1 MRVVLW
7 LGLFLLS
14 VTAVQAADFQV
25 GLARADVTPTEPIR
39 LSGYAARST
48 AYEAIDTPLHARA
61 MVLRESTGPL
71 RALVSVDSI
80 GLPGDL
86 TVEIA
91 KLLKEK
97 HGIQRDDLVIS
108 GTHSHT
114 APQLSRGLDN
124 LYTIPQSAE
133 EQAKTDA
140 YTLLVRDRVVE
151 AVGQAIENL
160 APAKLTV
167 NIGEATF
174 AKNRR
179 GLKDGKW
186 IGFSVEAGGVV
197 DHTVPMLRITAADGT
212 VRAVLYN
219 YACHCTT
226 FGPGHNRVNGDWA
239 GYAAAEL
246 EAAHPGML
254 AFSVIGCGADAN
266 PDREGPTQLE
276 KAKAQG
282 HELASAVEKQ
292 LAAEGLEVTAPL
304 QSTFGFAG
312 IAPERPSAE
321 ALTKQLL
328 STQPQ
333 VRRHAENML
342 ATLARMGRLPETYP
356 MPIHVWRFG
365 DQFAMVFM
373 GGEVVADYAHRIRKE
388 LPAATWV
395 SAYCDDVFG
404 YVASERMRAEGGY
417 EVDESMIYY
426 NQPGRWATG
435 TEEVIFRRI
444 HELYDNKTPDRALS
458 VEEALKTFSLPDGYE
473 IEVVAAEP
481 LIVDPVNFAVAPDGK
496 LWVVEMRDYPL
507 GMDGKGEP
515 GGRIRVLTDD
525 NGDGRYDSAVTFMD
539 KVRYVTGVLP
549 WKDGAWVSA
558 APHVSFARDTNGDG
572 SADEVTPWLEGFIDA
587 NPQHRING
595 FERGLDGWIY
605 LAAGDSTDHVK
616 SLITGEV
623 VQTSRRDIR
632 FHPKTGKVEALGGQT
647 QNARV
652 RDDWGHWFGNTNSEP
667 LMQFP
672 IEDRDLRRNPWV
684 PSPPSSVR
692 ITDPEVAPPVHP
704 TSRTVD
710 RFNDLWAA
718 DRFTSACGTGIFRDT
733 TWGPEMYGAAF
744 VCEPV
749 HNLVVRYKLVQDGV
763 TFKAVRFAEDT
774 EREFLSSSDNWFRP
788 TRAMTGP
795 DGCLWIADMYRHVI
809 EHPEWIPEAWQ
820 ARLDVRAGEDKGRIY
835 RVRRKGQER
844 GLSFRD
850 QNLQRHDN
858 DSLLAHLNRTRGMMI
873 NGWQRDTIQQLILTR
888 DANPKDSHMLRR
900 VLGSAPNNQ
909 PPASNQTK
917 LQVLAI
923 LSGLGELQA
932 DDLAVSL
939 NAYAPNKAAAALR
952 FLTPD
957 LLDQSRIV
965 ELLPSLIKHESLEVR
980 YELALKL
987 GDCNSPKVPQWL
999 CELILSDP
1007 NDPWLRAAI
1016 LSSAPKHADTL
1027 LPLVIQKFPADET
1040 RATWVGHLVATIL
1053 AEKPEAGL
1061 ARIFKAI
1068 GGEAEGDANVWKLVA
1083 MADTLRILR
1092 DRGTPLSQLLKAQ
1105 DAELQVAFESVQP
1118 TFQRT
1123 RMLIEAVDQPLRERL
1138 AAIQIAGELTVDRAC
1153 DVTLLYGLLAPR
1165 WSIEVT
1171 SAAIARL
1178 TQLEDVGGILSAW
1191 PTLSPIARRE
1201 AQVLFVARQSTA
1213 LALLKAVEAGQIPV
1227 GDLDAATR
1235 NALAESKSEKVRELA
1250 AKVLATAAKSTRGE
1264 VLAKFQPVLT
1274 LTGDDAH
1281 GRVLFEKKCATCHKH
1296 RDLGNEIGPQLVAL
1310 QNKSGEFLL
1319 RAILDPNQA
1328 VESKY
1333 TGYVATTK
1341 DGRTFTGMIID
1352 ETATSLTLART
1363 DGKKDTVLR
1372 VDIEE
1377 LKSTGKS
1384 FMPEGLEQELTT
1396 QDLADVFQFVQ
1407 GK

>member
-1 MRVVLW
+1 MRVALW
-7 LGLFLLS
+7 LCVVLLPVAS
-14 VTAVQAADFQV
+14 VSAADFQAGV
-25 GLARADVTPTEPIR
+25 ARVEVTPTEPIR
-39 LSGYAARST
+39 LSGYAVRSK
-48 AYEAIDTPLHARA
+48 AYEDIDTPLYARA
-61 MVLRESTGPL
+61 LVLREGDGPL
-71 RALVSVDSI
+71 RALVAVDSI

-91 KLLKEK
+91 KMLKEK
-97 HGIQRDDLVIS
+97 HGLQRDDLVIS

-124 LYTIPQSAE
+124 LYTVPQSAE
-133 EQAKTDA
+133 EQARTDA
-140 YTLLVRDRVVE
+140 YTQLFRDRVVA
-151 AVGQAIENL
+151 AVSQAIENL
-160 APAKLTV
+160 APVKLTV
-167 NIGEATF
+167 NTGEATF

-186 IGFSVEAGGVV
+186 VGFSVQAGGVV
-197 DHTVPMLRITAADGT
+197 DHTVPCLRISSLEGQ
-212 VRAVLYN
+212 VRAVLFN

-226 FGPGHNRVNGDWA
+226 LGGNYNRVNGDWA

-246 EAAHPGML
+246 ETAHPGML
-254 AFSVIGCGADAN
+254 AFSVIGCGGDAN
-266 PDREGPTQLE
+266 PDHPTPDQVESSRINGRQL
-276 KAKAQG
+276 AA
-282 HELASAVEKQ
+282 AVEKQ
-292 LAAEGLEVTAPL
+292 LTAPGIDLSSSL

-328 STQPQ
+328 NTQPQ

-404 YVASERMRAEGGY
+404 YVVSERMRAEGGY

-426 NQPGRWATG
+426 NQPGRWVSG
-435 TEEVIFRRI
+435 TEEVIIRRI

-458 VEEALKTFSLPDGYE
+458 VEEALKTFSLPEGYE

-515 GGRIRVLTDD
+515 GGRIRVLTDE

-572 SADEVTPWLEGFIDA
+572 AADEVTPWLEGFIDA

-616 SLITGEV
+616 SLKTGEV

-632 FHPKTGKVEALGGQT
+632 FHPKTGKVEAVGGQT

-684 PSPPSSVR
+684 PSPTSSVR
-692 ITDPEVAPPVHP
+692 ITDPEIAPPVHP

-749 HNLVVRYKLVQDGV
+749 HNLVVRYKLMQDGV

-795 DGCLWIADMYRHVI
+795 DGCLWISDMYRHVI

-835 RVRRKGQER
+835 RIKKKGQPRTEIP
-844 GLSFRD
+844 D
-850 QNLQRHDN
+850 
-858 DSLLAHLNRTRGMMI
+858 LAKLDKVQMYKLNFTSD
-873 NGWQRDTIQQLILTR
+873 NGWRRDTARQLITQNVKKGVFPPLINLDSESQMSTPLGFLTYLSMMEENGIFSTNQLKALKS
-888 DANPKDSHMLRR
+888 DDSKL
-900 VLGSAPNNQ
+900 SA
-909 PPASNQTK
+909 A
-917 LQVLAI
+917 AI
-923 LSGLGELQA
+923 RLLPLFWVSKPEFAELVP
-932 DDLAVSL
+932 DLA
-939 NAYAPNKAAAALR
+939 
-952 FLTPD
+952 
-957 LLDQSRIV
+957 
-965 ELLPSLIKHESLEVR
+965 KHPSLEVR

-987 GDCNSPKVPQWL
+987 GDCNSPEVPGWL
-999 CELILSDP
+999 GDLILSDP

-1016 LSSAPKHADTL
+1016 LSSAPKHADQL
-1027 LPLVIQKFPADET
+1027 LPLVIQKLPADET

-1053 AEKPEAGL
+1053 ADKPEAGL
-1061 ARIFKAI
+1061 ARIFQAI
-1068 GGEAEGDANVWKLVA
+1068 GGEAEGDANAWKLAA
-1083 MADTLRILR
+1083 MADTLRVLR
-1092 DRGTPLSQLLKAQ
+1092 DRGLSLSQLLKGEN
-1105 DAELQVAFESVQP
+1105 AELQAAYESVQP
-1118 TFQRT
+1118 TFEQARS
-1123 RMLIEAVDQPLRERL
+1123 LIHPVDRPIAERL
-1138 AAIQIAGELTVDRAC
+1138 AAIQIAGELSEDRLC
-1153 DVTLLYGLLAPR
+1153 DTTLLHGLLTPQTP
-1165 WSIEVT
+1165 IEVT
-1171 SAAIARL
+1171 SAAIVRL
-1178 TQLEDVGGILSAW
+1178 TQLEDIGGILSVW

-1201 AQVLFVARQSTA
+1201 AQALFVARQSTA
-1213 LALLKAVEAGQIPV
+1213 LALLKAVEADQIPV

-1250 AKVLATAAKSTRGE
+1250 AKVLAAVAKSTRGE
-1264 VLAKFQPVLT
+1264 VMAKFQPALT

-1296 RDLGNEIGPQLVAL
+1296 RELGNEIGPQLVAL

-1341 DGRTFTGMIID
+1341 DGRTFTGMIVD

-1384 FMPEGLEQELTT
+1384 FMPEGLEQDLSV

>member
-1 MRVVLW
+1 MRMILC
-7 LGLFLLS
+7 LCLFLIPVGS
-14 VTAVQAADFQV
+14 VYAADFQAGV
-25 GLARADVTPTEPIR
+25 ARVDVTPTEPVR
-39 LSGYAARST
+39 LSGYAVRSKPF
-48 AYEAIDTPLHARA
+48 EAIDTPLFARA
-61 MVLRESTGPL
+61 LVLREGDGPL
-71 RALVSVDSI
+71 RALVAVDSI

-91 KLLKEK
+91 KILKEK
-97 HGIQRDDLVIS
+97 HGLQRDDLVIS

-114 APQLSRGLDN
+114 APQLTRGLDN
-124 LYTIPQSAE
+124 LYTVPQSAE
-133 EQAKTDA
+133 EQARTDS
-140 YTLLVRDRVVE
+140 YTQVLRDRVVA
-151 AVGQAIENL
+151 AVSQAIENL
-160 APAKLTV
+160 TPAKLTV
-167 NIGEATF
+167 NTGEAEF
-174 AKNRR
+174 ARNRR

-186 IGFSVEAGGVV
+186 VGFSVEAGGVV
-197 DHTVPMLRITAADGT
+197 DHTVPCLRVTTADGQ
-212 VRAVLYN
+212 VRAVLFN

-226 FGPGHNRVNGDWA
+226 LGGSYNRVNGDWA

-246 EAAHPGML
+246 ETAHPGML

-266 PDREGPTQLE
+266 PDHPTPDQIESSRINGRQL
-276 KAKAQG
+276 AA
-282 HELASAVEKQ
+282 AVEKQ
-292 LAAEGLEVTAPL
+292 LTAPGIDLSSSL

-312 IAPERPSAE
+312 IAPERPTAE

-404 YVASERMRAEGGY
+404 YVVSERMRAEGGY

-426 NQPGRWATG
+426 NQPGRWVSG

-444 HELYDNKTPDRALS
+444 HELYDNKTPDRALP
-458 VEEALKTFSLPDGYE
+458 VEEALKTFSLPEGYE

-507 GMDGKGEP
+507 GMDGMGEP
-515 GGRIRVLTDD
+515 GGRIRVLTDE

-572 SADEVTPWLEGFIDA
+572 AADEVTPWLEGFIDA

-632 FHPKTGKVEALGGQT
+632 FHPKTGKVEAVGGQT

-692 ITDPEVAPPVHP
+692 ITDPEIAPPVHP

-733 TWGPEMYGAAF
+733 YWIAGDMYGAAF

-749 HNLVVRYKLVQDGV
+749 HNLVVRYKLVPNGV
-763 TFKAVRFAEDT
+763 TFKAERFPEDT

-795 DGCLWIADMYRHVI
+795 DGCLWVADMYRHVI

-835 RVRRKGQER
+835 RIKHVSQKNLRIPNLNSVSDEELDFDSSNGWVRDTVHQ
-844 GLSFRD
+844 L
-850 QNLQRHDN
+850 LQ
-858 DSLLAHLNRTRGMMI
+858 TRGDLSQKMI
-873 NGWQRDTIQQLILTR
+873 DGLRKTVRDSFAIGKLVTSHTRFAALCIL
-888 DANPKDSHMLRR
+888 ASHD
-900 VLGSAPNNQ
+900 Q
-909 PPASNQTK
+909 
-917 LQVLAI
+917 
-923 LSGLGELQA
+923 LQA
-932 DDLAVSL
+932 VDVAKALQPQELDSDSIAAVIRLMPGRLLSSEI
-939 NAYAPNKAAAALR
+939 
-952 FLTPD
+952 
-957 LLDQSRIV
+957 LLDNV
-965 ELLPSLIKHESLEVR
+965 LNLVKHPSIEVR

-987 GDCNSPKVPQWL
+987 GDCDHPDVPKWL
-999 CELILSDP
+999 GELILSDP

-1016 LSSAPKHADTL
+1016 LSSAPKHADQL
-1027 LPLVIQKFPADET
+1027 LPLVIQKLPADET

-1053 AEKPEAGL
+1053 ADKPEAGL
-1061 ARIFKAI
+1061 ARIFQAI
-1068 GGEAEGDANVWKLVA
+1068 GGEAEGDANAWKLAA
-1083 MADTLRILR
+1083 MADTLRVLR
-1092 DRGTPLSQLLKAQ
+1092 DRGLSLSQLLKGEN
-1105 DAELQVAFESVQP
+1105 AELQAAYESVQP
-1118 TFQRT
+1118 TFGQARS
-1123 RMLIEAVDQPLRERL
+1123 LIHPVDRPIAERL
-1138 AAIQIAGELTVDRAC
+1138 AAIQIAGELAEDRLC
-1153 DVTLLYGLLAPR
+1153 DTTLLHGLLSPQTP
-1165 WSIEVT
+1165 IEVT
-1171 SAAIARL
+1171 SAAIVRL
-1178 TQLEDVGGILSAW
+1178 TQLEDIGGILSVW

-1201 AQVLFVARQSTA
+1201 AQALFVARQSTA
-1213 LALLKAVEAGQIPV
+1213 LALLKAVEADQIPV

-1235 NALAESKSEKVRELA
+1235 NALSESKSGKVRELA
-1250 AKVLATAAKSTRGE
+1250 AKVLAAVAKSTRGE
-1264 VLAKFQPVLT
+1264 VMAKFQPALT

-1384 FMPEGLEQELTT
+1384 FMPEGLEQDLSP

>member
-1 MRVVLW
+1 MRVAVW
-7 LGLFLLS
+7 LGVFLLS
-14 VTAVQAADFQV
+14 LASVQAADFQAGV
-25 GLARADVTPTEPIR
+25 SRVEVTPTEPIR

-48 AYEAIDTPLHARA
+48 AYESIDTPLYARA
-61 MVLRESTGPL
+61 MVLREGTGPL

-91 KLLKEK
+91 RLLEK
-97 HGIQRDDLVIS
+97 RHGIARDDLVLS

-133 EQAKTDA
+133 EQARTDT
-140 YTLLVRDRVVE
+140 YTNLVRDRVVE
-151 AVGQAIENL
+151 AIGQAIENL
-160 APAKLTV
+160 APAQLTV
-167 NIGEATF
+167 TIGEATF

-186 IGFSVEAGGVV
+186 IGFSVVAGGVV
-197 DHTVPMLRITAADGT
+197 DHTVPTLRVTAPDGT

-266 PDREGPTQLE
+266 PSREGADQLE
-276 KAKAQG
+276 KAKLQG
-282 HELASAVEKQ
+282 HELASAIEKQ
-292 LAAEGLEVTAPL
+292 LTAPGLEVIAPL

-312 IAPERPSAE
+312 IAPERPSVDD
-321 ALTKQLL
+321 LKKRLND
-328 STQPQ
+328 TQPQ
-333 VRRHAENML
+333 VRRHAEIML
-342 ATLARMGRLPETYP
+342 DTLARKGRLPETYP

-365 DQFAMVFM
+365 DQFAMVFL
-373 GGEVVADYAHRIRKE
+373 GGEVVADYAHRVRKE
-388 LPAATWV
+388 LPKATWV

-417 EVDESMIYY
+417 EVDNSMIYY
-426 NQPGRWATG
+426 NQPGRWVEG

-444 HELYDNKTPDRALS
+444 HELYHDQTPDRALS
-458 VEEALKTFSLPDGYE
+458 VEEALKTFSLPEGYE

-515 GGRIRVLTDD
+515 GGRVRVLTDD
-525 NGDGRYDSAVTFMD
+525 DGDGRYDSAVTFMD
-539 KVRYVTGVLP
+539 QVRYVTGVLP

-558 APHVSFARDTNGDG
+558 APHVSFARDTDGDG
-572 SADEVTPWLEGFIDA
+572 TADEVTPWLEGFIDA

-605 LAAGDSTDHVK
+605 LAAGDSTDEVK
-616 SLITGEV
+616 SLKTGEV

-632 FHPKTGKVEALGGQT
+632 FHPKTGQVEAVGGQT
-647 QNARV
+647 QHARV

-672 IEDRDLRRNPWV
+672 MEDRDLRRNPWV
-684 PSPPSSVR
+684 PSPRASVR
-692 ITDPEVAPPVHP
+692 ITDPEVAPPVFP

-710 RFNDLWAA
+710 RFNDLWSV

-733 TWGPEMYGAAF
+733 SWGPEMYGAAF

-749 HNLVVRYKLVQDGV
+749 HNLVVRYKLVPNGV
-763 TFKAVRFAEDT
+763 TFKAERFEEDT
-774 EREFLSSSDNWFRP
+774 DREFLSSSDGWFRP

-795 DGCLWIADMYRHVI
+795 DGCLWICDMYRHVI

-820 ARLDVRAGEDKGRIY
+820 ARLDLRAGADKGRIY
-835 RVRRKGQER
+835 RVRKKGQER
-844 GLSFRD
+844 IKTTDMTQLSQLR
-850 QNLQRHDN
+850 LHVV
-858 DSLLAHLNRTRGMMI
+858 SLDAHHGSN
-873 NGWQRDTIQQLILTR
+873 NGWQRDSAQQVILTR
-888 DANPKDSHMLRR
+888 DQVSDDAIAMLRVNAAKDR
-900 VLGSAPNNQ
+900 SNQ
-909 PPASNQTK
+909 PPVK
-917 LQVLAI
+917 PLIRLQSIAT
-923 LSGLGELQA
+923 LSGLGLLRAEDLVAALQSY
-932 DDLAVSL
+932 DPRLVV
-939 NAYAPNKAAAALR
+939 AALR
-952 FLTPD
+952 LVTID
-957 LLDQSRIV
+957 HLDEQSILDV
-965 ELLPSLIKHESLEVR
+965 IPSLVAHESLEVR
-980 YELALKL
+980 YQLATLL
-987 GDCNSPKVPQWL
+987 GSCQSPNVPQWL
-999 CELILSDP
+999 GDLILSDP

-1016 LSSAPKHADTL
+1016 LSSAPKHADQL
-1027 LPLVIQKFPADET
+1027 LPLVIQKLPADET
-1040 RATWVGHLVATIL
+1040 RATWVGRLIATIL
-1053 AEKPEAGL
+1053 ADKPEAGV
-1061 ARIFKAI
+1061 ARLLTVL
-1068 GGEAEGDANVWKLVA
+1068 GGEAHGAEHAWKRAALD
-1083 MADTLRILR
+1083 DTLGVLR
-1092 DRGTPLSQLLKAQ
+1092 DRGLPLGKLLQK
-1105 DAELQVAFESVQP
+1105 DNAEL
-1118 TFQRT
+1118 
-1123 RMLIEAVDQPLRERL
+1123 L
-1138 AAIQIAGELTVDRAC
+1138 AAINTTRPIFAEAERLIADDAASLEQRLIAIRLAGELPPSREAAVTQLQALLSPQTAGELT
-1153 DVTLLYGLLAPR
+1153 
-1165 WSIEVT
+1165 
-1171 SAAIARL
+1171 SASAARL
-1178 TQLEDVGGILSAW
+1178 TELGAIDGLLSRWA
-1191 PTLSPIARRE
+1191 TLTPAVRRE
-1201 AQVLFVARQSTA
+1201 AQTQLISRPSTA
-1213 LALLKAVEAGQIPV
+1213 LLLLQAIESQRIPV
-1227 GDLDAATR
+1227 SDLDAATR
-1235 NALAESKSEKVRELA
+1235 TALTQSNDSKVQTLA
-1250 AKVLATAAKSTRGE
+1250 TMVLAQVATPSRAAVMEKY
-1264 VLAKFQPVLT
+1264 QPSIDQ
-1274 LTGDDAH
+1274 TGDDAH

-1296 RDLGNEIGPQLVAL
+1296 RDLGNEIGPQLAAL

-1333 TGYVATTK
+1333 TGYIVVTK
-1341 DGRTFTGMIID
+1341 DGRIFTGMIID

-1363 DGKKDTVLR
+1363 DGKKDVVLR

-1384 FMPEGLEQELTT
+1384 FMPEGLEQDWSP

>member
-14 VTAVQAADFQV
+14 VTAVQATDFQV
-25 GLARADVTPTEPIR
+25 GLARVEVTPTEPIR
-39 LSGYAARST
+39 LSGYAVRST

-167 NIGEATF
+167 NVGEATF

-426 NQPGRWATG
+426 NQPGRWVSG

-458 VEEALKTFSLPDGYE
+458 VEEALKTFSLPEGYE

-515 GGRIRVLTDD
+515 GGRIRVLTDE

-572 SADEVTPWLEGFIDA
+572 TADEVTPWLEGFIDA

-820 ARLDVRAGEDKGRIY
+820 ARLDVRAGEDRGRIY
-835 RVRRKGQER
+835 RVRKKGQPHQP
-844 GLSFRD
+844 LP
-850 QNLQRHDN
+850 NLAALTDVELVKA
-858 DSLLAHLNRTRGMMI
+858 SLWKSSK
-873 NGWQRDTIQQLILTR
+873 NGWERDTAQQLLSTR
-888 DANPKDSHMLRR
+888 DTLSPTAIKALRGIVSNCHENPVDMMPLSRR
-900 VLGSAPNNQ
+900 QAI
-909 PPASNQTK
+909 
-917 LQVLAI
+917 AI
-923 LSGLGELQA
+923 LNSWGQLQA
-932 DDLAVSL
+932 SDLCISLRSGQPQAV
-939 NAYAPNKAAAALR
+939 AATIQCVSPEWLEGEALR
-952 FLTPD
+952 ATVPEL
-957 LLDQSRIV
+957 V
-965 ELLPSLIKHESLEVR
+965 EHESLEVR

-987 GDCNSPKVPQWL
+987 GDCTSPNVPQWL
-999 CELILSDP
+999 GELILSDP

-1016 LSSAPKHADTL
+1016 LSSAPKHADAL
-1027 LPLVIQKFPADET
+1027 LPLVIQKLPADET

-1053 AEKPEAGL
+1053 ADKPEAGL

-1068 GGEAEGDANVWKLVA
+1068 GGEAEGDANVWKLAA
-1083 MADTLRILR
+1083 MADMLRILR

-1123 RMLIEAVDQPLRERL
+1123 RMLIEAVDQPLPERL
-1138 AAIQIAGELTVDRAC
+1138 AAIQIAGELTEDRAC

-1201 AQVLFVARQSTA
+1201 AQTLFVARPGTA
-1213 LALLKAVEAGQIPV
+1213 LALLKAVEAGKIPV

-1310 QNKSGEFLL
+1310 QNKSAEFLL

-1363 DGKKDTVLR
+1363 DGKKDVVLR

>member
-1 MRVVLW
+1 MRVALW
-7 LGLFLLS
+7 LSVFLLS
-14 VTAVQAADFQV
+14 VTAVPAADFQA
-25 GLARADVTPTEPIR
+25 GLARVEVTPTDPIR
-39 LSGYAARST
+39 LSGYAVRSKPF
-48 AYEAIDTPLHARA
+48 EAVDTPLYARA
-61 MVLRESTGPL
+61 LVLREDTGPL
-71 RALVSVDSI
+71 RALVAIDSI

-91 KLLKEK
+91 KLLNEK
-97 HGIQRDDLVIS
+97 HGLQRDDLVIS

-114 APQLSRGLDN
+114 APKLSRGLDN
-124 LYTIPQSAE
+124 LYTVPQSAE
-133 EQAKTDA
+133 EQTRTDA
-140 YTLLVRDRVVE
+140 YTQVLRDRVVE
-151 AVGQAIENL
+151 AVSQAIENL

-167 NIGEATF
+167 NTGEATF

-186 IGFSVEAGGVV
+186 VGFSVQAGGVV
-197 DHTVPMLRITAADGT
+197 DHTVPCLRVSTPEGQ
-212 VRAVLYN
+212 VRAVLFN

-226 FGPGHNRVNGDWA
+226 LGGNYNRVNGDWA

-246 EAAHPGML
+246 ETAHPGML

-266 PDREGPTQLE
+266 PDYPTP
-276 KAKAQG
+276 AQVESSRING
-282 HELASAVEKQ
+282 RLLAAAVEKQ
-292 LAAEGLEVTAPL
+292 LTAPGIDLSSSL

-404 YVASERMRAEGGY
+404 YVVSERMRAEGGY

-426 NQPGRWATG
+426 NQPGRWVSG

-458 VEEALKTFSLPDGYE
+458 VEEALKTFSLPEEYE

-572 SADEVTPWLEGFIDA
+572 TADEVTPWLEGFIDA

-632 FHPKTGKVEALGGQT
+632 FHPKTGKVEAVGGQT

-692 ITDPEVAPPVHP
+692 ITDPEIAPPVHP

-835 RVRRKGQER
+835 RVKRKGQER
-844 GLSFRD
+844 SRFKETKSLFLATDLDRENGWFRD
-850 QNLQRHDN
+850 NAQQFLCEKDALDGVDIQIMRRHLQRSVGKLHALAVLSHHGLMNADELAKAFQST
-858 DSLLAHLNRTRGMMI
+858 DSKFVAGAIRYLTPELISERSIQAVIPELLKHPSIEIRYLLATAMGTSSSPEVP
-873 NGWQRDTIQQLILTR
+873 GW
-888 DANPKDSHMLRR
+888 
-900 VLGSAPNNQ
+900 LG
-909 PPASNQTK
+909 
-917 LQVLAI
+917 
-923 LSGLGELQA
+923 
-932 DDLAVSL
+932 
-939 NAYAPNKAAAALR
+939 
-952 FLTPD
+952 
-957 LLDQSRIV
+957 
-965 ELLPSLIKHESLEVR
+965 
-980 YELALKL
+980 
-987 GDCNSPKVPQWL
+987 
-999 CELILSDP
+999 ELILSDS

-1016 LSSAPKHADTL
+1016 LSSAPKHADQL
-1027 LPLVIQKFPADET
+1027 LPLVIQKLPADET
-1040 RATWVGHLVATIL
+1040 RSIWVGHLVATIL
-1053 AEKPEAGL
+1053 ADKPEAGL

-1068 GGEAEGDANVWKLVA
+1068 GGEAEGDANAWKVAA
-1083 MADTLRILR
+1083 MADTLQVLR

-1105 DAELQVAFESVQP
+1105 DAELQLAFETVHP
-1118 TFQRT
+1118 TFEKAQT
-1123 RMLIEAVDQPLRERL
+1123 LVNAVDGPLSQRL
-1138 AAIQIAGELTVDRAC
+1138 AAIEIAGELTEDLLC
-1153 DVTLLYGLLAPR
+1153 DTTRLNGLLTPQ
-1165 WSIEVT
+1165 SPIELT

-1178 TQLEDVGGILSAW
+1178 TQIGQTGGIISAW
-1191 PTLSPIARRE
+1191 PTLSPVARRE
-1201 AQVLFVARQSTA
+1201 AQALFVARNGTA
-1213 LALLKAVEAGQIPV
+1213 QALLDAVAAGKIPV
-1227 GDLDAATR
+1227 SDLDAATR
-1235 NALAESKSEKVRELA
+1235 NALNESKSEKVRTQAATLLA
-1250 AKVLATAAKSTRGE
+1250 AVASSTRGE
-1264 VLAKFQPVLT
+1264 VMTKYQSAIGLK
-1274 LTGDDAH
+1274 GDDAH

-1384 FMPEGLEQELTT
+1384 FMPEGLEQDLTT

>member
-1 MRVVLW
+1 MRVAVW
-7 LGLFLLS
+7 LGVFLLS
-14 VTAVQAADFQV
+14 LVSVQAAEFQAGV
-25 GLARADVTPTEPIR
+25 ARVEISPTEPIR

-48 AYEAIDTPLHARA
+48 PYEAIDTPLYVRA
-61 MVLRESTGPL
+61 MVLREGTGPL

-91 KLLKEK
+91 RLLEK
-97 HGIQRDDLVIS
+97 QHSIARDDLVIN

-114 APQLSRGLDN
+114 APQLARGLDN
-124 LYTIPQSAE
+124 LYTIPQTKE
-133 EQAKTDA
+133 ERALTDA
-140 YTLLVRDRVVE
+140 YTNLVRDRVVE

-160 APAKLTV
+160 APAQLTV

-174 AKNRR
+174 ARNRR
-179 GLKDGKW
+179 GIKDGKW
-186 IGFSVEAGGVV
+186 IGFSVDAGGVV
-197 DHTVPMLRITAADGT
+197 DHTVPTLRVTAPDST
-212 VRAVLYN
+212 ILAVLYN

-266 PDREGPTQLE
+266 PNREGADSLE
-276 KAKAQG
+276 KARLQG

-292 LAAEGLEVTAPL
+292 LAAPGLEVTAPL

-312 IAPERPSAE
+312 IAPERPSADD
-321 ALTKQLL
+321 LKKRLND
-328 STQPQ
+328 TQPQ
-333 VRRHAENML
+333 VRRHAEIML
-342 ATLARMGRLPETYP
+342 DTLARKGRLPETYP

-365 DQFAMVFM
+365 DQFAMVFL
-373 GGEVVADYAHRIRKE
+373 GGEVVADYAHRVRKE
-388 LPAATWV
+388 LPTATWV

-417 EVDESMIYY
+417 EVDNSMIYY
-426 NQPGRWATG
+426 TQPGRWTEG

-444 HELYDNKTPDRALS
+444 HELYEDKTPDRALS
-458 VEEALKTFSLPDGYE
+458 VEEALKTFSLSEGYE

-515 GGRIRVLTDD
+515 GGRIRVLTDE

-572 SADEVTPWLEGFIDA
+572 VADEVTPWLEGFIDA

-623 VQTSRRDIR
+623 VQSSRRDIR
-632 FHPKTGKVEALGGQT
+632 FHPKTGKVEAVGGQT

-684 PSPPSSVR
+684 PSPRASLR

-835 RVRRKGQER
+835 RIKKKGQKVEIP
-844 GLSFRD
+844 
-850 QNLQRHDN
+850 NLAKLDKGQMYK
-858 DSLLAHLNRTRGMMI
+858 LNFTSD
-873 NGWQRDTIQQLILTR
+873 NGWRRDTARQLVTQ
-888 DANPKDSHMLRR
+888 NVKKG
-900 VLGSAPNNQ
+900 V
-909 PPASNQTK
+909 
-917 LQVLAI
+917 
-923 LSGLGELQA
+923 
-932 DDLAVSL
+932 
-939 NAYAPNKAAAALR
+939 
-952 FLTPD
+952 F
-957 LLDQSRIV
+957 
-965 ELLPSLIKHESLEVR
+965 PSLINLDSESQMSTPLGFLTYLSMMEENGIFSTNQLKALKSDDSKLSAAAIRLLPLFWVSKPEFAELVPDLAKHPSLEVR

-987 GDCNSPKVPQWL
+987 GDCDHPDIPKWL
-999 CELILSDP
+999 GELILSDP

-1016 LSSAPKHADTL
+1016 LSSAPKHADQL
-1027 LPLVIQKFPADET
+1027 LPLVIQKLPADET

-1053 AEKPEAGL
+1053 ADKPEAGL
-1061 ARIFKAI
+1061 TRIFKVI
-1068 GGEAEGDANVWKLVA
+1068 GGEAEGDANAWKVAA
-1083 MADTLRILR
+1083 MADTLQVLR
-1092 DRGTPLSQLLKAQ
+1092 DRGTPISQLLKGGNE
-1105 DAELQVAFESVQP
+1105 ELQFAYEAVQP
-1118 TFQRT
+1118 TFEHAQT
-1123 RMLIEAVDQPLRERL
+1123 LIHAVDEPLSERMS
-1138 AAIQIAGELTVDRAC
+1138 AIQIAGELIDDRMC
-1153 DVTLLYGLLAPR
+1153 DTTRLNGLLAPQ
-1165 WSIEVT
+1165 SPIELT
-1171 SAAIARL
+1171 SAAISRL

-1213 LALLKAVEAGQIPV
+1213 LALLDAVKADKIPI

-1296 RDLGNEIGPQLVAL
+1296 RELGNEIGPQLVAL

-1341 DGRTFTGMIID
+1341 DGRTFTGMIVD

-1363 DGKKDTVLR
+1363 DGKKDVVLR

-1377 LKSTGKS
+1377 LKSTSKS
-1384 FMPEGLEQELTT
+1384 FMPEGLEQDLSV

>member
-1 MRVVLW
+1 MRMILC
-7 LGLFLLS
+7 LCLFLIPVGS
-14 VTAVQAADFQV
+14 VYAADFQAGV
-25 GLARADVTPTEPIR
+25 ARVDVTPTEPVR
-39 LSGYAARST
+39 LSGYAVRSKPF
-48 AYEAIDTPLHARA
+48 EAIDTPLFARA
-61 MVLRESTGPL
+61 LVLREGDGPL
-71 RALVSVDSI
+71 RALVAVDSI

-91 KLLKEK
+91 KMLKEK
-97 HGIQRDDLVIS
+97 HGLQRDDLVIS

-114 APQLSRGLDN
+114 APQLTRGLDN
-124 LYTIPQSAE
+124 LYTVPQSAE
-133 EQAKTDA
+133 EQARTDA
-140 YTLLVRDRVVE
+140 YTQVLRDRVVA
-151 AVGQAIENL
+151 AVSQAIENL

-167 NIGEATF
+167 NTGEAEF

-186 IGFSVEAGGVV
+186 VGFSVEAGGVV
-197 DHTVPMLRITAADGT
+197 DHTVPCLRVTTPEGQ
-212 VRAVLYN
+212 VRAVLFN

-226 FGPGHNRVNGDWA
+226 LGGNYNRVNGDWA

-246 EAAHPGML
+246 ETAHPGML

-266 PDREGPTQLE
+266 PDHPTPDQVESSRINGRQL
-276 KAKAQG
+276 AA
-282 HELASAVEKQ
+282 AVEKQ
-292 LAAEGLEVTAPL
+292 LTAPGIDLSSSL

-365 DQFAMVFM
+365 DQFSMVFM

-404 YVASERMRAEGGY
+404 YVVSERMRAEGGY

-426 NQPGRWATG
+426 NQPGRWVSG

-444 HELYDNKTPDRALS
+444 HELYDNKTPDRALP
-458 VEEALKTFSLPDGYE
+458 VEEALKTFSLPEGYE

-515 GGRIRVLTDD
+515 GGRIRVLTDE
-525 NGDGRYDSAVTFMD
+525 NGDGRYDSAVTFID

-572 SADEVTPWLEGFIDA
+572 AADEVTPWLEGFIDA

-632 FHPKTGKVEALGGQT
+632 FHPKTGKVEAVGGQT

-692 ITDPEVAPPVHP
+692 ITDPEIAPPVHP

-733 TWGPEMYGAAF
+733 YWIAGDMYGAAF

-749 HNLVVRYKLVQDGV
+749 HNLVVRYKLVPNGV
-763 TFKAVRFAEDT
+763 TFKAERFPEDT

-795 DGCLWIADMYRHVI
+795 DGCLWVADMYRHVI

-835 RVRRKGQER
+835 RIKHVSQKNLRIPNLSSVSDEELDFDSSNGWVRDTVHQ
-844 GLSFRD
+844 L
-850 QNLQRHDN
+850 LQ
-858 DSLLAHLNRTRGMMI
+858 TRGDLSQKMI
-873 NGWQRDTIQQLILTR
+873 DGLRKTVRDSFAIGKLVTSHTRFAALCIL
-888 DANPKDSHMLRR
+888 ASHD
-900 VLGSAPNNQ
+900 Q
-909 PPASNQTK
+909 
-917 LQVLAI
+917 
-923 LSGLGELQA
+923 LQA
-932 DDLAVSL
+932 VDVAKALQPQELDSDSIAAVIRLMPGRLLSSEI
-939 NAYAPNKAAAALR
+939 
-952 FLTPD
+952 
-957 LLDQSRIV
+957 LLDNV
-965 ELLPSLIKHESLEVR
+965 LNLVKHPSIEVR

-987 GDCNSPKVPQWL
+987 GDCDHPDVPKWL
-999 CELILSDP
+999 GELILSDP

-1016 LSSAPKHADTL
+1016 LSSAPKHADQL
-1027 LPLVIQKFPADET
+1027 LPLVIQKLPADET

-1053 AEKPEAGL
+1053 ADKPEAGL
-1061 ARIFKAI
+1061 ARIFQAI
-1068 GGEAEGDANVWKLVA
+1068 GGEAEGDANAWKLVA
-1083 MADTLRILR
+1083 MADTLRLLR
-1092 DRGTPLSQLLKAQ
+1092 DRGLSLSQLLKGGN
-1105 DAELQVAFESVQP
+1105 AELQAAYESVQP
-1118 TFQRT
+1118 TFEQARS
-1123 RMLIEAVDQPLRERL
+1123 LIHPVDRPIPQRL
-1138 AAIQIAGELTVDRAC
+1138 AAIQIAGELAEDRLC
-1153 DVTLLYGLLAPR
+1153 DTTLLHGLLTPQTP
-1165 WSIEVT
+1165 IEVT
-1171 SAAIARL
+1171 SAAIVRL
-1178 TQLEDVGGILSAW
+1178 TQLEDIGGILSVW

-1201 AQVLFVARQSTA
+1201 AQALFVARQSTA
-1213 LALLKAVEAGQIPV
+1213 LALLKAVEADQIPV

-1235 NALAESKSEKVRELA
+1235 NALSESKSGKVRELA
-1250 AKVLATAAKSTRGE
+1250 AKVLAAVAKSTRGE
-1264 VLAKFQPVLT
+1264 VLAKFQPALT

-1296 RDLGNEIGPQLVAL
+1296 RELGNEIGPQLVAL

-1384 FMPEGLEQELTT
+1384 FMPEGLEQDLSP

-1407 GK
+1407 GN

>member
-1 MRVVLW
+1 MRMILC
-7 LGLFLLS
+7 LCLFLIPVGS
-14 VTAVQAADFQV
+14 VYAADFQAGV
-25 GLARADVTPTEPIR
+25 ARIDVTPTEPVR
-39 LSGYAARST
+39 LSGYAVRSKPFET
-48 AYEAIDTPLHARA
+48 IDTPLFARA
-61 MVLRESTGPL
+61 LVLREGDGPL
-71 RALVSVDSI
+71 RALVAVDSI

-91 KLLKEK
+91 KMLKEK
-97 HGIQRDDLVIS
+97 HGLQRDDLVIS

-114 APQLSRGLDN
+114 APQLTRGLDN
-124 LYTIPQSAE
+124 LYTVPQSAE
-133 EQAKTDA
+133 EQARTDA
-140 YTLLVRDRVVE
+140 YTQVLRDRVVA
-151 AVGQAIENL
+151 AVSQAIENL

-167 NIGEATF
+167 NTGEAEF

-186 IGFSVEAGGVV
+186 VGFSVEAGGVV
-197 DHTVPMLRITAADGT
+197 DHTVPCLRVTTADGQ
-212 VRAVLYN
+212 VRAVLFN

-226 FGPGHNRVNGDWA
+226 LGGNYNRVNGDWA

-246 EAAHPGML
+246 ETAHPGML

-266 PDREGPTQLE
+266 PDHPTPDQVESSRINGRQL
-276 KAKAQG
+276 AA
-282 HELASAVEKQ
+282 AVEKQ
-292 LAAEGLEVTAPL
+292 LTAPGIDLSSSL

-312 IAPERPSAE
+312 IAPERPSTE

-404 YVASERMRAEGGY
+404 YVVSERMRAEGGY

-426 NQPGRWATG
+426 NQPGRWVSG

-444 HELYDNKTPDRALS
+444 HELYDNKTPDRALP
-458 VEEALKTFSLPDGYE
+458 VEEALKTFSLPEGYE

-515 GGRIRVLTDD
+515 GGRIRLLTDE
-525 NGDGRYDSAVTFMD
+525 NGDGRYDTAVTFMD

-572 SADEVTPWLEGFIDA
+572 AADEVTPWLEGFIDA

-632 FHPKTGKVEALGGQT
+632 FHPKTGKVEAVGGQT

-692 ITDPEVAPPVHP
+692 ITDPEIAPPVHP

-763 TFKAVRFAEDT
+763 TFKAVRFEEDS

-820 ARLDVRAGEDKGRIY
+820 ARLDLRAGEDKGRIY
-835 RVRRKGQER
+835 RIKRSSQKEIRIPNLSSALDKDVQLDSSNGWVRDTELQLLQTR
-844 GLSFRD
+844 GDLSDWMLKRLRNNASFNSGLMASPPQVQTVIASISTLASHGKLRAVDLSFVLESKYAPLVAAVLR
-850 QNLQRHDN
+850 LTPAE
-858 DSLLAHLNRTRGMMI
+858 LLNEQELSSIVPALAKHSS
-873 NGWQRDTIQQLILTR
+873 IQVRYT
-888 DANPKDSHMLRR
+888 
-900 VLGSAPNNQ
+900 
-909 PPASNQTK
+909 
-917 LQVLAI
+917 
-923 LSGLGELQA
+923 
-932 DDLAVSL
+932 LAVL
-939 NAYAPNKAAAALR
+939 
-952 FLTPD
+952 
-957 LLDQSRIV
+957 
-965 ELLPSLIKHESLEVR
+965 
-980 YELALKL
+980 L
-987 GDCNSPKVPQWL
+987 GDCSTPAVPQWL
-999 CELILSDP
+999 GDLILSDP

-1016 LSSAPKHADTL
+1016 LSSAPKHADQL
-1027 LPLVIQKFPADET
+1027 LPLVIQKLPADET

-1053 AEKPEAGL
+1053 ADKPEAGL
-1061 ARIFKAI
+1061 ARIFHAI
-1068 GGEAEGDANVWKLVA
+1068 GGEAEGDANTWKLAA
-1083 MADTLRILR
+1083 MADTLRVLR
-1092 DRGTPLSQLLKAQ
+1092 DRGLSLSQLLKGEN
-1105 DAELQVAFESVQP
+1105 AELQAAYEAVQP
-1118 TFQRT
+1118 TFEQARS
-1123 RMLIEAVDQPLRERL
+1123 LIHPVDRPIAERL
-1138 AAIQIAGELTVDRAC
+1138 AAIQIAGELSEDRLC
-1153 DVTLLYGLLAPR
+1153 DTTLLHGLLTPQTP
-1165 WSIEVT
+1165 IEVT
-1171 SAAIARL
+1171 SGAIVRL
-1178 TQLEDVGGILSAW
+1178 TQLEDIGGILTVW

-1201 AQVLFVARQSTA
+1201 AQALFVARQSTA
-1213 LALLKAVEAGQIPV
+1213 LALLKAVEADQIPV

-1235 NALAESKSEKVRELA
+1235 NALSESKSGKVRELA
-1250 AKVLATAAKSTRGE
+1250 AKVLSAVAKSTRGE
-1264 VLAKFQPVLT
+1264 VMAKFQPALT

-1281 GRVLFEKKCATCHKH
+1281 GRILFEKKCATCHKH

-1341 DGRTFTGMIID
+1341 DGRSFTGMIID

-1384 FMPEGLEQELTT
+1384 FMPEGLEQDLSP

>member
-1 MRVVLW
+1 MRVALW
-7 LGLFLLS
+7 LSVFLLS
-14 VTAVQAADFQV
+14 VTAVPAADFQA
-25 GLARADVTPTEPIR
+25 GLARVEVTPTDPIR
-39 LSGYAARST
+39 LSGYAVRSKPF
-48 AYEAIDTPLHARA
+48 EAVDTPLYARA
-61 MVLRESTGPL
+61 LVLREGTGPL
-71 RALVSVDSI
+71 RALVAVDSI

-91 KLLKEK
+91 KILKER
-97 HGIQRDDLVIS
+97 HGLQRDDLVIS

-124 LYTIPQSAE
+124 LYTVPQSAE
-133 EQAKTDA
+133 EQARTDA
-140 YTLLVRDRVVE
+140 YTRLFRDRVVA
-151 AVGQAIENL
+151 AVDRAIENL

-167 NIGEATF
+167 NTGEAIF

-186 IGFSVEAGGVV
+186 VGFSVQAGGVV
-197 DHTVPMLRITAADGT
+197 DHTVPCLRVSTPEGQ
-212 VRAVLYN
+212 VRAVLFN

-226 FGPGHNRVNGDWA
+226 LGGNYNRVNGDWA

-266 PDREGPTQLE
+266 PDHPTPDQVESSRINGRQL
-276 KAKAQG
+276 AA
-282 HELASAVEKQ
+282 AVEKQ
-292 LAAEGLEVTAPL
+292 LTAPGIDLSYSL

-404 YVASERMRAEGGY
+404 YVVSERMRDEGGY

-426 NQPGRWATG
+426 NQPGRWVSG
-435 TEEVIFRRI
+435 TEEVIFRRL
-444 HELYDNKTPDRALS
+444 HELYDNKTPDRALP
-458 VEEALKTFSLPDGYE
+458 VEEALKTFSLPEGYE

-515 GGRIRVLTDD
+515 GGRIRVLTDE

-572 SADEVTPWLEGFIDA
+572 AADEVTPWLEGFIDA

-632 FHPKTGKVEALGGQT
+632 FHPKTGKVEAVGGQT

-692 ITDPEVAPPVHP
+692 ITDPEIAPPVHP
-704 TSRTVD
+704 MSRTVD

-763 TFKAVRFAEDT
+763 TFKAVRFAEDM

-820 ARLDVRAGEDKGRIY
+820 ARLDLRAGEDKGRIY
-835 RVRRKGQER
+835 RVRKKGQVR
-844 GLSFRD
+844 QPLPNLSA
-850 QNLQRHDN
+850 LN
-858 DSLLAHLNRTRGMMI
+858 DVELVKAYLWKASK
-873 NGWQRDTIQQLILTR
+873 NGWERDTAQQLLSTRETIAPAAIEELRGVTNNCHEDWADVVMPLSRRHAIAIL
-888 DANPKDSHMLRR
+888 NSWGQL
-900 VLGSAPNNQ
+900 Q
-909 PPASNQTK
+909 ASD
-917 LQVLAI
+917 LAI
-923 LSGLGELQA
+923 SLRSDHPHAVAATLQCLSPDWLKNGDMRATL
-932 DDLAVSL
+932 S
-939 NAYAPNKAAAALR
+939 AL
-952 FLTPD
+952 
-957 LLDQSRIV
+957 V
-965 ELLPSLIKHESLEVR
+965 EHESLEVR
-980 YELALKL
+980 YDLALKL
-987 GDCNSPKVPQWL
+987 GDFNSPDVPKWL
-999 CELILSDP
+999 GELILSDP

-1016 LSSAPKHADTL
+1016 LSSAPKHADQL
-1027 LPLVIQKFPADET
+1027 LPLVIQKLPADET

-1053 AEKPEAGL
+1053 ADKPEAGL

-1068 GGEAEGDANVWKLVA
+1068 GGEAEGDANAWKVA
-1083 MADTLRILR
+1083 ALADTLRVLR
-1092 DRGTPLSQLLKAQ
+1092 DRGTPLSQLMKTE
-1105 DAELQVAFESVQP
+1105 DTELRLAYEAVQP
-1118 TFQRT
+1118 TFEQART
-1123 RMLIEAVDQPLRERL
+1123 LLNAVDGPLPERL
-1138 AAIQIAGELTVDRAC
+1138 ASIQIAGELAEDRMG
-1153 DVTLLYGLLAPR
+1153 DTTRLNGLLVPQ
-1165 WSIEVT
+1165 SPIELT

-1201 AQVLFVARQSTA
+1201 AQVLFVTRQGTA
-1213 LALLKAVEAGQIPV
+1213 LALLEAVAAGMIPV

-1235 NALAESKSEKVRELA
+1235 NSLSESKSEKVRNLA
-1250 AKVLATAAKSTRGE
+1250 ARVLAAVAKSTRGE
-1264 VLAKFQPVLT
+1264 VLAKFQPALT

-1296 RDLGNEIGPQLVAL
+1296 RELGNEIGPQLVAL

-1384 FMPEGLEQELTT
+1384 FMPEGLEQDLSV